1 MLLISNQMFIIKP
14 CLVCKSTSYECNDSI
29 YVQTVKIAIELGEAE
44 KEKNDVNRQV
54 TRDCAI
60 H

>member
-1 MLLISNQMFIIKP
+1 MFIIKS
-14 CLVCKSTSYECNDSI
+14 CLVCKSSSYECNDSI
-29 YVQTVKIAIELGEAE
+29 STQTVKIAIELGEAE
-44 KEKNDVNRQV
+44 KEKNDVNQQV